1 MVESRFL
8 ELGMGFAL
16 VGHEYK
22 ITVENHTF
30 RIDLLFL
37 NVKLNAYI
45 VIEIKTREMKIKDCD
60 QISFYTSLIDSKIKE
75 PTNNKTIG
83 LLIVKEK
90 DNFILKYATNKELL
104 VSTYKLINNNKIII

>member
-1 MVESRFL
+1 MLEDRFL
-8 ELGMGFAL
+8 ELGMRFTLA
-16 VGHEYK
+16 GHEYK

-30 RIDLLFL
+30 RVDLLFF

-45 VIEIKTREMKIKDCD
+45 VIEIKIREMKIKDCN
-60 QISFYTSLIDSKIKE
+60 QLSFYTLLVDSKIKE

-90 DNFILKYATNKELL
+90 DNFVLKYATNKELL
-104 VSTYKLINNNKIII
+104 VSAYKFLEKS